1 MTLSVRARIT
11 HPNFIFDVDVD
22 WPAEGVTVLFGR
34 SGSGKTTLLRLIA
47 GLERPS
53 GARVS
58 FRNEIWLNGRCW
70 VPLHRRR
77 IAMVFQEASLL
88 PHLSVRENLLYGY
101 KRTPIA
107 ERKLHL
113 DEVVRMLAIENLIE
127 RNVNQLSGGE
137 RQRVALGRA
146 LLTSP
151 RLLLMDEP
159 LSALDT
165 QTKRDIL
172 PYFERLV
179 MEADVPIV
187 YVTHAPAEVE
197 RLADR
202 VVFLRDGHI
211 DRVETLK
218 HALSRSDSPLFND
231 EGVVSVI
238 EGQLGLKKEHGLTP
252 FHVGEDCFWLSNPI
266 YSDSVG
272 RSQRLRILAKD
283 VGIVLTKPENTSLLN
298 ILPVTIQ
305 CIEHAREGHV
315 LLGLRLSG
323 GQNLFAEITAWSCSR
338 LQLLNGVNVYAM
350 IKTAALAE

>member
-11 HPNFIFDVDVD
+11 RSNFVFDVDVD

-53 GARVS
+53 DARVS
-58 FRNEIWLNGRCW
+58 FRHEIWLNGRRW

-88 PHLSVRENLLYGY
+88 PHLSVCENLLYGY

-113 DEVVRMLAIENLIE
+113 DEVVRMLGIENLIG
-127 RNVNQLSGGE
+127 RNINQLSGGE

-179 MEADVPIV
+179 EEADVPIV

-202 VVFLRDGHI
+202 VVFLRDGRI

-218 HALSRSDSPLFND
+218 HTLSRSDSPLFHD
-231 EGVVSVI
+231 DGVVSVI
-238 EGQLGLKKEHGLTP
+238 KGQLGRKEHGLTS
-252 FHVGEDCFWLSNPI
+252 FYVGQDCFWLSTPI

-272 RSQRLRILAKD
+272 KSQRLRILAKD
-283 VGIVLTKPENTSLLN
+283 IGIALTKPENTSLLN
-298 ILPVTIQ
+298 ILPVTVQRIDP
-305 CIEHAREGHV
+305 AREGHV
-315 LLGLRLSG
+315 LLGLRISE
-323 GQNLFAEITAWSCSR
+323 GQNLFAEITAWSRDR
-338 LQLLNGVNVYAM
+338 LDLRKGLVVYAM
-350 IKTAALAE
+350 IKTVALAE

>member
-11 HPNFIFDVDVD
+11 RSNFVFDVDVD

-53 GARVS
+53 DARVS
-58 FRNEIWLNGRCW
+58 FRHEIWLNGRRW

-101 KRTPIA
+101 KRTPIT

-113 DEVVRMLAIENLIE
+113 DEVVRMLGIENLIG
-127 RNVNQLSGGE
+127 RNINQLSGGE

-179 MEADVPIV
+179 EEADVPIV

-202 VVFLRDGHI
+202 VVFLRDGRI
-211 DRVETLK
+211 DRVEKLK
-218 HALSRSDSPLFND
+218 HTLSRSDSPLFHD
-231 EGVVSVI
+231 DGVVSVI
-238 EGQLGLKKEHGLTP
+238 KGQLGRKEHGLTS
-252 FHVGEDCFWLSNPI
+252 FYVGQDCFWLSTPI

-272 RSQRLRILAKD
+272 KSQRLRILAKD
-283 VGIVLTKPENTSLLN
+283 IGIALSKPENTSLLN
-298 ILPVTIQ
+298 ILSVTVQRIDP
-305 CIEHAREGHV
+305 AREGHV
-315 LLGLRLSG
+315 LLGLRLSE
-323 GQNLFAEITAWSCSR
+323 GQNLFAEITAWSRDR
-338 LQLLNGVNVYAM
+338 LDLRKGLVVYAM
-350 IKTAALAE
+350 IKTVALAE

>member
-11 HPNFIFDVDVD
+11 RSNFVFDVDVD

-47 GLERPS
+47 GLERPND
-53 GARVS
+53 AHVS
-58 FRNEIWLNGRCW
+58 FRHETWLNRRCW
-70 VPLHRRR
+70 IPLHRRR

-113 DEVVRMLAIENLIE
+113 DEVVRMLGIENLIG
-127 RNVNQLSGGE
+127 RNINQLSGGE

-179 MEADVPIV
+179 KEADVPIV

-202 VVFLRDGHI
+202 VVFLRDGRI

-218 HALSRSDSPLFND
+218 HTLSRSDSPLFND
-231 EGVVSVI
+231 DGVVSVI
-238 EGQLGLKKEHGLTP
+238 KGQLGQKEHGLTS
-252 FHVGEDCFWLSNPI
+252 FYVGQDCFWLSTPI

-272 RSQRLRILAKD
+272 KSQRLRILAKD
-283 VGIVLTKPENTSLLN
+283 IGIALTKPENTSLLN
-298 ILPVTIQ
+298 VLPVTVQRIDP
-305 CIEHAREGHV
+305 AREGHV
-315 LLGLRLSG
+315 LLGLRLSE
-323 GQNLFAEITAWSCSR
+323 GQNLFAEITAWSRDR
-338 LQLLNGVNVYAM
+338 LDLRKGLVVYAM
-350 IKTAALAE
+350 IKTVALAE

>member
-1 MTLSVRARIT
+1 MTLSVCARIT
-11 HPNFIFDVDVD
+11 HPNFVFDVDVD

-47 GLERPS
+47 GLERPN
-53 GARVS
+53 GAQVS
-58 FRNEIWLNGRCW
+58 FRHEIWLNGRHC

-77 IAMVFQEASLL
+77 IAIVFQEASLL

-101 KRTPIA
+101 KRTPVA

-127 RNVNQLSGGE
+127 RHINKLSGGE
-137 RQRVALGRA
+137 RQRIALGRA

-165 QTKRDIL
+165 QSKRDIL

-179 MEADVPIV
+179 KEADVPIV

-202 VVFLRDGHI
+202 VVFLQDGRI

-218 HALSRSDSPLFND
+218 DTLSRSDSPLFND

-238 EGQLGLKKEHGLTP
+238 EGQLGRKEHGLTS
-252 FHVGEDCFWLSNPI
+252 FHAGEDCFWLSTPI
-266 YSDSVG
+266 YSGSVG
-272 RSQRLRILAKD
+272 KSQRLRILAKD
-283 VGIVLTKPENTSLLN
+283 VGIALAKPENTSLMN
-298 ILPVTIQ
+298 ILPVTVQGIDP
-305 CIEHAREGHV
+305 AREGHV
-315 LLGLRLSG
+315 LLWLRLSG
-323 GQNLFAEITAWSCSR
+323 GQNLFSEITAWSRDR
-338 LQLLNGVNVYAM
+338 LDLRKGLVVYAM

>member
-11 HPNFIFDVDVD
+11 RSNFVFDVDVD

-53 GARVS
+53 DARVS
-58 FRNEIWLNGRCW
+58 FRHEIWLNGRRW

-77 IAMVFQEASLL
+77 IAMVFQDASLL

-113 DEVVRMLAIENLIE
+113 DEVIRMLGIENIIE
-127 RNVNQLSGGE
+127 RNINLLSGGE

-151 RLLLMDEP
+151 RLLLLDEP

-165 QTKRDIL
+165 QTKREIL

-179 MEADVPIV
+179 AEADVPIV

-211 DRVETLK
+211 DRVETIK
-218 HALSRSDSPLFND
+218 HTLSRSDSPLFRD

-238 EGQLGLKKEHGLTP
+238 TGQLGQKEHGLTS
-252 FHVGEDCFWLSNPI
+252 FFVGENCFWLSTPI
-266 YSDSVG
+266 YSDSAG

-283 VGIVLTKPENTSLLN
+283 VGIALSKPENTSLLN
-298 ILPVTIQ
+298 VLPVTVQRIDP
-305 CIEHAREGHV
+305 AREGHV
-315 LLGLRLSG
+315 LLGLRLSE
-323 GQNLFAEITAWSCSR
+323 GQNLFAEITAWSRDR
-338 LQLLNGVNVYAM
+338 LDLRKGLVVYAM
-350 IKTAALAE
+350 IKTVALAE

>member
-11 HPNFIFDVDVD
+11 RSNFVFDVDVD

-47 GLERPS
+47 GLERPND
-53 GARVS
+53 ARVS
-58 FRNEIWLNGRCW
+58 FRHEVWLNGRRW

-113 DEVVRMLAIENLIE
+113 DEVVRMLGIDNLIG
-127 RNVNQLSGGE
+127 RNINKLSGGE

-179 MEADVPIV
+179 EEADVPII

-202 VVFLRDGHI
+202 VVFLRDGRI

-218 HALSRSDSPLFND
+218 HTLSRSDSPLFHD
-231 EGVVSVI
+231 DGVVSVI
-238 EGQLGLKKEHGLTP
+238 KGHLGPKEHGLTS
-252 FHVGEDCFWLSNPI
+252 FYVGQDCFWLSTPI

-272 RSQRLRILAKD
+272 KSQRLRILAKD
-283 VGIVLTKPENTSLLN
+283 IGIALTKPENTSLLN
-298 ILPVTIQ
+298 VLPVTVQRIDP
-305 CIEHAREGHV
+305 AREGHV
-315 LLGLRLSG
+315 LLGLQLSE
-323 GQNLFAEITAWSCSR
+323 GQNLFAEITAWSRDR
-338 LQLLNGVNVYAM
+338 LDLRKGLVVYAM

>member
-11 HPNFIFDVDVD
+11 YPGFVFDVDVD
-22 WPAEGVTVLFGR
+22 WPADGVTVLFGR

-53 GARVS
+53 DARVS
-58 FRNEIWLNGRCW
+58 FRYEIWLNGRRC

-101 KRTPIA
+101 KRTPVS

-113 DEVVRMLAIENLIE
+113 GEVVRMLAIENLIE
-127 RNVNQLSGGE
+127 RNINQLSGGE

-165 QTKRDIL
+165 QSKRDIL
-172 PYFERLV
+172 PYLERLV
-179 MEADVPIV
+179 EQADVPIV

-202 VVFLRDGHI
+202 VVFLRDGRI

-218 HALSRSDSPLFND
+218 HTLSRSDSPLFND
-231 EGVVSVI
+231 DGVVSVI
-238 EGQLGLKKEHGLTP
+238 EGQLGQKEHGLTA
-252 FHVGEDCFWLSNPI
+252 FHVGEDCFWLSNPV

-283 VGIVLTKPENTSLLN
+283 VGIALTKPESTSLLN
-298 ILPVTIQ
+298 ILPVIVQ
-305 CIEHAREGHV
+305 RIDPAREGHV
-315 LLGLRLSG
+315 LLGLQLNG
-323 GQNLFAEITAWSCSR
+323 GQNLFAEITAWSRDR
-338 LQLLNGVNVYAM
+338 LDLHKGLVVYAM
-350 IKTAALAE
+350 IKTVALTE

>member
-11 HPNFIFDVDVD
+11 HSNFVFDVDVD

-47 GLERPS
+47 GLERQS
-53 GARVS
+53 DARVS
-58 FRNEIWLNGRCW
+58 FRHEIWLDGRRW

-113 DEVVRMLAIENLIE
+113 DEVVRMLGIEHLIE
-127 RNVNQLSGGE
+127 RNINKLSGGE
-137 RQRVALGRA
+137 RQRIALGRA

-179 MEADVPIV
+179 EEANVPIV

-202 VVFLRDGHI
+202 VVFLRDGRI

-218 HALSRSDSPLFND
+218 QTLSRSDSPLFHGD
-231 EGVVSVI
+231 GVVSVI
-238 EGQLGLKKEHGLTP
+238 KGQLGRKEHGLTS
-252 FHVGEDCFWLSNPI
+252 FYVGQDCFWLSTPI
-266 YSDSVG
+266 YTDSVG

-283 VGIVLTKPENTSLLN
+283 VGIALTKQENTSLLN
-298 ILPVTIQ
+298 VFPVTVQRIDD
-305 CIEHAREGHV
+305 AREGHV
-315 LLGLRLSG
+315 LIGLRLSG
-323 GQNLFAEITAWSCSR
+323 GQNLFSEITAWSRDR
-338 LQLLNGVNVYAM
+338 LDLHKGLVVFAM

>member
-1 MTLSVRARIT
+1 MTLSVRARIS
-11 HPNFIFDVDVD
+11 HSNFVFDVDAN
-22 WPAEGVTVLFGR
+22 WPADGVTVLFGR

-47 GLERPS
+47 GLEHPNN
-53 GARVS
+53 AQVS
-58 FRNEIWLNGRCW
+58 FRHEIWLNGRHC

-77 IAMVFQEASLL
+77 IAIVFQEASLL

-101 KRTPIA
+101 KRTPVA

-113 DEVVRMLAIENLIE
+113 DEVVRMLGIEKLIE
-127 RNVNQLSGGE
+127 RHINKLSGGE
-137 RQRVALGRA
+137 RQRIALGRA

-165 QTKRDIL
+165 QSKRDIL

-179 MEADVPIV
+179 KEADVPIV

-202 VVFLRDGHI
+202 VVFLQDGRI
-211 DRVETLK
+211 DRIETLK
-218 HALSRSDSPLFND
+218 HTLSRSDSPLFRD

-238 EGQLGLKKEHGLTP
+238 EGQLGRKEHGLTS
-252 FHVGEDCFWLSNPI
+252 FHVGEDCFWLSTPI
-266 YSDSVG
+266 CSDNVG
-272 RSQRLRILAKD
+272 KLQRLRILAKD
-283 VGIVLTKPENTSLLN
+283 VGIALAKPKNTSLMN
-298 ILPVTIQ
+298 ILPVTVQ
-305 CIEHAREGHV
+305 CIDPAREGHV
-315 LLGLRLSG
+315 LLWLQLSG
-323 GQNLFAEITAWSCSR
+323 GQNLFSEITAWSRDR
-338 LQLLNGVNVYAM
+338 LDLRKGLVVYAM

>member
-11 HPNFIFDVDVD
+11 RSNFIFDVDVD

-47 GLERPS
+47 GLERPND
-53 GARVS
+53 ARVS
-58 FRNEIWLNGRCW
+58 FRHEVWLNGRRW

-113 DEVVRMLAIENLIE
+113 DEVVRMLGIENIIE
-127 RNVNQLSGGE
+127 RNINKLSGGE

-179 MEADVPIV
+179 EEADVPIV

-202 VVFLRDGHI
+202 VVFLRDGRI

-218 HALSRSDSPLFND
+218 HTLSRSDSPLFHD
-231 EGVVSVI
+231 DGVVSVI
-238 EGQLGLKKEHGLTP
+238 KGQLGQKEHGLTS
-252 FHVGEDCFWLSNPI
+252 FYVGQDCFWLSTPI

-272 RSQRLRILAKD
+272 KSQRLRILAKD
-283 VGIVLTKPENTSLLN
+283 IGIALTKPENTSLLN
-298 ILPVTIQ
+298 VLPVTVQRIDP
-305 CIEHAREGHV
+305 AREGHV
-315 LLGLRLSG
+315 LLGLRLSE
-323 GQNLFAEITAWSCSR
+323 GQNLFAEITAWSRDR
-338 LQLLNGVNVYAM
+338 LDLRKGLVVYAM
-350 IKTAALAE
+350 IKTVALAE

>member
-1 MTLSVRARIT
+1 MTLSVRARMT
-11 HPNFIFDVDVD
+11 RSNFVFDVDVD

-47 GLERPS
+47 GLERPHD
-53 GARVS
+53 ARVS
-58 FRNEIWLNGRCW
+58 FRHEVWLNGRRW

-101 KRTPIA
+101 KRTPVA

-113 DEVVRMLAIENLIE
+113 DEVIRMLGIENLIE
-127 RNVNQLSGGE
+127 RNINKLSGGE

-179 MEADVPIV
+179 EEAEVPIV

-202 VVFLRDGHI
+202 VVFLRSGRI

-218 HALSRSDSPLFND
+218 HTLSRSDSPLFHD
-231 EGVVSVI
+231 DGVVSVI
-238 EGQLGLKKEHGLTP
+238 KGQLGQKEHGLTS
-252 FHVGEDCFWLSNPI
+252 FYVGQDCFWLSTPI

-272 RSQRLRILAKD
+272 KSQRLRILAKD
-283 VGIVLTKPENTSLLN
+283 VGIALTKPENTSLLN
-298 ILPVTIQ
+298 VLPVTVQRIDP
-305 CIEHAREGHV
+305 AREGHV
-315 LLGLRLSG
+315 LLGLRLSE
-323 GQNLFAEITAWSCSR
+323 GQNLFAEITAWSCDR
-338 LQLLNGVNVYAM
+338 LDLHKELVVYAM
-350 IKTAALAE
+350 IKTVALAE

>member
-1 MTLSVRARIT
+1 MTVSVRARMT
-11 HPNFIFDVDVD
+11 RSNFVFDVDVD

-47 GLERPS
+47 GLERPND
-53 GARVS
+53 AHVS
-58 FRNEIWLNGRCW
+58 FRDEVWLNGRRW

-88 PHLSVRENLLYGY
+88 PHLSVRDNLLYGY

-107 ERKLHL
+107 ERKLHV
-113 DEVVRMLAIENLIE
+113 DEVVRMLGIENLIG
-127 RNVNQLSGGE
+127 RNINKLSGGE

-179 MEADVPIV
+179 EEADVPIV

-202 VVFLRDGHI
+202 VVFLRDGRI

-218 HALSRSDSPLFND
+218 HTLSRSDSPLFHD
-231 EGVVSVI
+231 DGVVSVI
-238 EGQLGLKKEHGLTP
+238 KGQLGQKEHGLTS
-252 FHVGEDCFWLSNPI
+252 FYVGQDCFWLSTPI

-272 RSQRLRILAKD
+272 KSQRLRILAKD
-283 VGIVLTKPENTSLLN
+283 IGIALTKPENTSLLN
-298 ILPVTIQ
+298 VLPVTVQRIDP
-305 CIEHAREGHV
+305 AREGHV
-315 LLGLRLSG
+315 LLGLRLSE
-323 GQNLFAEITAWSCSR
+323 GQNLFAEITAWSRDR
-338 LQLLNGVNVYAM
+338 LDLRKGLVVYAM
-350 IKTAALAE
+350 IKTVALAE

>member
-11 HPNFIFDVDVD
+11 RSNFVFDVDVD

-47 GLERPS
+47 GLERPND
-53 GARVS
+53 ARVS
-58 FRNEIWLNGRCW
+58 FRHEVWLDRRRW

-113 DEVVRMLAIENLIE
+113 DEVVRMLAIENLIG
-127 RNVNQLSGGE
+127 RNINKLSGGE

-151 RLLLMDEP
+151 HLLLMDEP

-179 MEADVPIV
+179 EEADVPIV

-202 VVFLRDGHI
+202 VVFLRDGRI
-211 DRVETLK
+211 DRVEKLRHT
-218 HALSRSDSPLFND
+218 LSRSDSPLFHD

-238 EGQLGLKKEHGLTP
+238 KGQLGRKEHGLTS
-252 FHVGEDCFWLSNPI
+252 FYVGQDCFWLSTPI

-272 RSQRLRILAKD
+272 KSQRLRILAKD
-283 VGIVLTKPENTSLLN
+283 IGIALTKPENTSLLN
-298 ILPVTIQ
+298 ILPVTVQRIDP
-305 CIEHAREGHV
+305 AREGHV
-315 LLGLRLSG
+315 LLGLRLSE
-323 GQNLFAEITAWSCSR
+323 GQNLFAEITAWSRDR
-338 LQLLNGVNVYAM
+338 LDLRKGLVVYAM
-350 IKTAALAE
+350 IKTVALAE

>member
-1 MTLSVRARIT
+1 MTLSVRARIS
-11 HPNFIFDVDVD
+11 HSNFVFDVDTD
-22 WPAEGVTVLFGR
+22 WPADGVTVLFGR

-53 GARVS
+53 NAHVS
-58 FRNEIWLNGRCW
+58 FRHEIWLNGHHC

-77 IAMVFQEASLL
+77 IAIVFQEASLL

-101 KRTPIA
+101 KRTPAA

-113 DEVVRMLAIENLIE
+113 DEVVRMLAIEKLIE
-127 RNVNQLSGGE
+127 RHINKLSGGE
-137 RQRVALGRA
+137 RQRIALGRA

-165 QTKRDIL
+165 QSKRDIL

-179 MEADVPIV
+179 KEADVPIV

-202 VVFLRDGHI
+202 VVFLQDGRI
-211 DRVETLK
+211 DRIETLK
-218 HALSRSDSPLFND
+218 HALSRSDSPLFRD

-238 EGQLGLKKEHGLTP
+238 EGQLGRTEHGLTS
-252 FHVGEDCFWLSNPI
+252 FHVGENCFWLSTPI
-266 YSDSVG
+266 YSGNVG
-272 RSQRLRILAKD
+272 KSQRLRILAKD
-283 VGIVLTKPENTSLLN
+283 VGIALAKPNNTSLMN
-298 ILPVTIQ
+298 ILPVTVQ
-305 CIEHAREGHV
+305 CIDPAREGHV
-315 LLGLRLSG
+315 LLWLQLNG
-323 GQNLFAEITAWSCSR
+323 GQNLFSEITAWSRDR
-338 LQLLNGVNVYAM
+338 LDLRKGLVVYAM

>member
-11 HPNFIFDVDVD
+11 HPNFVFDVDVD

-53 GARVS
+53 GAQVS
-58 FRNEIWLNGRCW
+58 FRHEIWLNGRHC

-77 IAMVFQEASLL
+77 IAIVFQEASLM

-101 KRTPIA
+101 KRTPVA

-127 RNVNQLSGGE
+127 RHINKLSGGE
-137 RQRVALGRA
+137 RQRIALGRA

-165 QTKRDIL
+165 QSKRDIL

-179 MEADVPIV
+179 KEADVPIV

-202 VVFLRDGHI
+202 VVFLQDGRI

-218 HALSRSDSPLFND
+218 DTLSRSDSPLFND

-238 EGQLGLKKEHGLTP
+238 EGQLGRKEHGLTS
-252 FHVGEDCFWLSNPI
+252 FHVGENCFWLSTPI

-272 RSQRLRILAKD
+272 KSQRLRILAKD
-283 VGIVLTKPENTSLLN
+283 VGIALAKPENTSLMN
-298 ILPVTIQ
+298 ILPVTVQ
-305 CIEHAREGHV
+305 CIDPAREGHV
-315 LLGLRLSG
+315 LLWLRLSG
-323 GQNLFAEITAWSCSR
+323 GQNLFSEITAWSRDR
-338 LQLLNGVNVYAM
+338 LDLRKGLVVYAM
-350 IKTAALAE
+350 IKTAALTE

>member
-1 MTLSVRARIT
+1 MTLSVCARIT
-11 HPNFIFDVDVD
+11 HPNFVFDVDVD

-47 GLERPS
+47 GLERPN
-53 GARVS
+53 GAQVS
-58 FRNEIWLNGRCW
+58 FRHEIWMNGRHC

-77 IAMVFQEASLL
+77 IAIVFQEASLL

-101 KRTPIA
+101 KRTPVA

-113 DEVVRMLAIENLIE
+113 EEVVRMLAIENLIE
-127 RNVNQLSGGE
+127 RHINKLSGGE
-137 RQRVALGRA
+137 RQRIALGRA

-165 QTKRDIL
+165 QSKRDIL

-179 MEADVPIV
+179 KEADVPIV

-202 VVFLRDGHI
+202 VVFLQEGRI

-218 HALSRSDSPLFND
+218 HTLSRSDSPLFND

-238 EGQLGLKKEHGLTP
+238 EGQLGRKEHGLTS
-252 FHVGEDCFWLSNPI
+252 FHAGEDCFWLSTPI

-272 RSQRLRILAKD
+272 KSQRLRILAKD
-283 VGIVLTKPENTSLLN
+283 VGIALAKPENTSLMN
-298 ILPVTIQ
+298 ILPVTVQGIDP
-305 CIEHAREGHV
+305 AREGHV
-315 LLGLRLSG
+315 LLWLRLSG
-323 GQNLFAEITAWSCSR
+323 GQNLFSEITAWSRDR
-338 LQLLNGVNVYAM
+338 LDLRKGLVVYAM

>member
-1 MTLSVRARIT
+1 MTLSVCARIT
-11 HPNFIFDVDVD
+11 HSNFVFDVDVQ

-53 GARVS
+53 HARVR
-58 FRNEIWLNGRCW
+58 FRDVNWQDGGRW

-77 IAMVFQEASLL
+77 IGMVFQEASLF
-88 PHLSVRENLLYGY
+88 PHLLVRENLLYGY
-101 KRTPIA
+101 QRIPAA
-107 ERKLHL
+107 ERKVHL
-113 DEVVRMLAIENLIE
+113 DEVVEMLDIGNLIG
-127 RNVNQLSGGE
+127 RNVTQLSGGE

-146 LLTSP
+146 LLASP
-151 RLLLMDEP
+151 HLLLMDEP

-172 PYFERLV
+172 PYLERLV
-179 MEADVPIV
+179 EQAGVPIV

-218 HALSRSDSPLFND
+218 HTLSRPDSPLFND

-238 EGQLGLKKEHGLTP
+238 EGKLGQKEHGLTP
-252 FHVGEDCFWLSNPI
+252 FHVGDDCFWLSAPV
-266 YSDSVG
+266 YSEGAG
-272 RSQRLRILAKD
+272 RPQRLRILAKD
-283 VGIVLTKPENTSLLN
+283 VGIALFKPESTSLLN
-298 ILPVTIQ
+298 ILQVTIER
-305 CIEHAREGHV
+305 IDLARDGHV

-323 GQNLFAEITAWSCSR
+323 GQNLFSEITAWSRDR
-338 LQLLNGVNVYAM
+338 LDLRKGLAVYAM
-350 IKTAALAE
+350 IKTVALAE

>member
-11 HPNFIFDVDVD
+11 HSNFVFDVDVD

-53 GARVS
+53 DARVS
-58 FRNEIWLNGRCW
+58 FRHEIWLNGRRW

-101 KRTPIA
+101 KRTPVA

-127 RNVNQLSGGE
+127 RNINKLSGGE
-137 RQRVALGRA
+137 RQRIALGRA

-179 MEADVPIV
+179 EEADVPIV

-202 VVFLRDGHI
+202 VVFLRDGRI

-218 HALSRSDSPLFND
+218 HTLSRSDSPLFND

-238 EGQLGLKKEHGLTP
+238 EGQLGRKEHGLTS
-252 FHVGEDCFWLSNPI
+252 FHVGEDCFWLSTPI

-283 VGIVLTKPENTSLLN
+283 VGIALTKPENTSLLN
-298 ILPVTIQ
+298 ILPVTVQRIDP
-305 CIEHAREGHV
+305 AREGHV

-323 GQNLFAEITAWSCSR
+323 GQNLFTEITAWSRDR
-338 LQLLNGVNVYAM
+338 LDLRKGLVVYAM
-350 IKTAALAE
+350 IKTVALAE